1 MNAGENWFAGCQLGS
16 PGNFYTPCGPDA
28 VEAYDKA
35 LMLRIFPNPAQHTLH
50 IQLPDGLDNNA
61 VISITDLQGKLM
73 HQQQLSSTAVIQM
86 NVQSWNN
93 GMYILTIRDHEH
105 TWHQR
110 WIKE

>member
-1 MNAGENWFAGCQLGS
+1 
-16 PGNFYTPCGPDA
+16 
-28 VEAYDKA
+28 
-35 LMLRIFPNPAQHTLH
+35 MLRIFPNPAQRTLH

-93 GMYILTIRDHEH
+93 GMYILTIRDDEH